1 MQVTVGTSSIPGP
14 ARQINQD
21 CIGMHSLAG
30 GCLLV
35 TIADGLGG
43 YDASAEAS
51 ALACDRVG
59 EQLAKDCKRGALTRR
74 ALKAAV
80 QAANLAL
87 WQQALERG
95 TALKTT
101 LSALVCLPQEAL
113 LAHVG
118 DCRVFLVRAGK
129 VSQLTTDH
137 SWSNQMGFPRWP
149 WLSGRAYSGS
159 RHRLHRVLGDHPLV
173 RIDTSRMP
181 SQPGDRFILCSDGV
195 WGSIAPS
202 DFAALVIR
210 EESDQALAE
219 LVTSEALARGGTD
232 DASAAVVSVTEAL
245 QVASGKQ
252 EKHIYGSST

>member
-14 ARQINQD
+14 ARQTNQD

-51 ALACDRVG
+51 ALACVRVG
-59 EQLAKDCKRGALTRR
+59 EQLAEDCKRGALTRR

-80 QAANLAL
+80 LAANLAL
-87 WQQALERG
+87 WQQALEQS
-95 TALKTT
+95 TVLKTT
-101 LSALVCLPQEAL
+101 LSALVCLPEEAL

-118 DCRVFLVRAGK
+118 DCRIFLVRAGK
-129 VSQLTTDH
+129 VTQLTTDH
-137 SWSNQMGFPRWP
+137 SLSQQMGFLRWV
-149 WLSGRAYSGS
+149 WLSGQTHSGS

-173 RIDTSRMP
+173 RVDTARILP
-181 SQPGDRFILCSDGV
+181 QLGDRFILCSDGV
-195 WGSIAPS
+195 WGSISPP
-202 DFAALVIR
+202 DFAALVVR

-232 DASAAVVSVTEAL
+232 DASAAVVSV
-245 QVASGKQ
+245 V
-252 EKHIYGSST
+252 GSRMEH